1 METRE
6 DFKKHV
12 KKEAYKAKPSNWR
25 NGQTIFNYV
34 EDVYGVARKVQFE
47 DGIDCFYTD
56 NTIEEFLDAVYN
68 TLCEYENF
76 RGNK

>member
-12 KKEAYKAKPSNWR
+12 KEEAYKAKPSNWR

-34 EDVYGVARKVQFE
+34 EDV
-47 DGIDCFYTD
+47 
-56 NTIEEFLDAVYN
+56 LS
-68 TLCEYENF
+68 
-76 RGNK
+76 